1 MERPILEQRNLG
13 RSGLIV
19 SAIGL
24 GCNNFGGRIGM
35 AETRAVVHQALE
47 LGITFFDSAD
57 TYGAAGIGEEYLGRA
72 LGARRKDIVLA
83 SKFGRPMD
91 AEGRL
96 RGASRRYIMSAVE
109 ASLRRLG
116 TDWIDL
122 YYQHISDP
130 RTPIEE
136 TLRALDD
143 LVRQGKVRYIAC
155 SWLADWEVVEAL
167 WTSKHL
173 GLDAFIACQERY
185 NLLER
190 EVERELMPVVE
201 RYGLGLVPFSPL
213 ANGLL
218 TGKYRRNTP
227 MPEGARLSQT
237 PRLAERYLT
246 ERNWQLAERL
256 ADFAAERGGSLL
268 ELAIGRL
275 LHRPGVASVIAGAT
289 TPEQLAANVRAAGWA
304 LTREDMDEID
314 QLTRSN

>member
-1 MERPILEQRNLG
+1 LEYRNLG

-19 SAIGL
+19 SAVGL

-35 AETRAVVHQALE
+35 AETRAVVHRALD
-47 LGITFFDSAD
+47 LGITFFDEAD
-57 TYGAAGIGEEYLGRA
+57 TYGVGGASEEQLGRA

-91 AEGRL
+91 AEGKL
-96 RGASRRYIMSAVE
+96 QGASRRYIMSAFE
-109 ASLRRLG
+109 ASLKRLG

-122 YYQHISDP
+122 YYQHIADP
-130 RTPIEE
+130 KTPIEE

-155 SWLADWEVVEAL
+155 SWLADWQVVEAL

-173 GLDAFIACQERY
+173 GLDSFIACQERY

-190 EVERELMPVVE
+190 EVESELMPVVE

-218 TGKYRRNTP
+218 TGKYRRNAA
-227 MPEGARLSQT
+227 MPEDARLSKT

-246 ERNWQLAERL
+246 ERNWQMAERL
-256 ADFAAERGGSLL
+256 ADFAAERGHSLL
-268 ELAIGRL
+268 ELAIGWL
-275 LHRPGVASVIAGAT
+275 LRRPAVASVIAGAT
-289 TPEQLAANVRAAGWA
+289 TPEQVVANVAAAGWD
-304 LTREDMDEID
+304 LSREDMDEID
-314 QLTRSN
+314 KLTAH